1 MAIFYSETAKMSD
14 IICDEPSL
22 LQMMSRFGIP
32 LGVGE
37 RTVKEVCE
45 TNNVDTVTFLAVAN
59 FMKYGKDVV
68 DQYVEKVS
76 VSALVTYLGKA
87 HNYYLDFQLPNIR
100 RKLLEAI
107 DCSQQ
112 NEVAYL
118 ILKFYDEY
126 MAEVRRHMQHENMRI
141 FTYVNQLLEGH
152 RRADFEIAQFSRSH
166 SGIDKK
172 MQELKNIIIK
182 YYTPTDSVD
191 LLNNVLF
198 DIFNCETDLH
208 QHCEVEDEL
217 FVPAVQLLE
226 AKVVVEGGKSE
237 KETASAAQQEVL
249 SERERE
255 IVGCIVRG
263 MTNKEIADNL
273 FISVNTVLTHRKNIS
288 RKLNIHSVSGLTIYA
303 IVNKLVNV
311 GDIHLQ

>member
-76 VSALVTYLGKA
+76 VSALITYLGRA

-126 MAEVRRHMQHENMRI
+126 MAEVRRHMQHEHAY
-141 FTYVNQLLEGH
+141 FHLCQ
-152 RRADFEIAQFSRSH
+152 
-166 SGIDKK
+166 
-172 MQELKNIIIK
+172 
-182 YYTPTDSVD
+182 PTLGRTSPCG
-191 LLNNVLF
+191 F
-198 DIFNCETDLH
+198 
-208 QHCEVEDEL
+208 
-217 FVPAVQLLE
+217 
-226 AKVVVEGGKSE
+226 
-237 KETASAAQQEVL
+237 
-249 SERERE
+249 
-255 IVGCIVRG
+255 
-263 MTNKEIADNL
+263 
-273 FISVNTVLTHRKNIS
+273 
-288 RKLNIHSVSGLTIYA
+288 
-303 IVNKLVNV
+303 
-311 GDIHLQ
+311 